1 MYFKR
6 KFFLYILGI
15 LSVYLGFF
23 LNENSSGGGKIDHDY
38 LFPLIIKLSENFSEG
53 LELFFNSR
61 GSIIHSPV
69 FYIFISFI
77 LKISNSLFFTKIFYI
92 VICCT
97 LPLIFY
103 QILIIKN
110 SRENL
115 FIFFLSLII
124 FFSPYFRSSAIW
136 LLGDNLSLI
145 FFSLSIFYYLKTEK
159 STKLINYFLCL
170 FFLILCCYLRYYYFL
185 FSIFYLLQFFSK
197 ISFKQFFL
205 LLLFC
210 LILSIPAFVY
220 VNYIIINYNFLSFV
234 SNKSSTN
241 FYNNFL
247 IISSII
253 FFYIFPFIL
262 IQFKELKNFIKKNKK
277 FILITLLSLTS
288 LYFLTYINNDQFIVN
303 DYGGG
308 VFFKF
313 SKITNLNTKIVI
325 YIVSFLSLICMQFLF
340 QKNLTLNYFILIILV
355 FTFPLAVIFQKY
367 FDPLL
372 FLVFFGLVKSK
383 ILDQIFNENLKNI
396 LIIYFYFVSFFIIS
410 TTYNLYYLSS

>member
-1 MYFKR
+1 MYFKQ

-38 LFPLIIKLSENFSEG
+38 LFPLILKLSENFLEG

-92 VICCT
+92 TICCT

-103 QILIIKN
+103 QILTIKN

-159 STKLINYFLCL
+159 GTKLINYFLCL

-185 FSIFYLLQFFSK
+185 FSIFYLLQFFPK
-197 ISFKQFFL
+197 INFKQFFL

-220 VNYIIINYNFLSFV
+220 VNYIIINYNFLSFI

-253 FFYIFPFIL
+253 FFYIFPFII
-262 IQFKELKNFIKKNKK
+262 IQFKELMNFIKKNKK

-288 LYFLTYINNDQFIVN
+288 LYFLTDINNDQLIVN

-313 SKITNLNTKIVI
+313 SKITNLNAKIVI

-355 FTFPLAVIFQKY
+355 FTFPLTVIFQKY

-383 ILDQIFNENLKNI
+383 ILDQIFKENLKNI